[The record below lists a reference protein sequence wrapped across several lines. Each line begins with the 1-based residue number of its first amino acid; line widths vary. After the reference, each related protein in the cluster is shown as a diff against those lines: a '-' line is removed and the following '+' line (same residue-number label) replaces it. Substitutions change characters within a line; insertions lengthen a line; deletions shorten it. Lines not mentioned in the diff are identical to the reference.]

1 VRSTLDFLSL
11 VSSHIYAENAHA
23 KSKKGLGRYP
33 NKKRNKKATLA
44 QKKAADAVG
53 QQHVAALQLLSPPL
67 HLPLLRTAAGG
78 LLSGL

>member
-1 VRSTLDFLSL
+1 LFLP
-11 VSSHIYAENAHA
+11 HIYAENAHA
-23 KSKKGLGRYP
+23 KNKNGSGKNP

-44 QKKAADAVG
+44 QRKAADAVG

-78 LLSGL
+78 FLSKP